1 MTNLEHLGKRIKD
14 KRIELNMTQE
24 ELAKKVGYTSRSSI
38 NKIELGLVDLPQSKI
53 TMIAQ
58 VLDVSAAYLMGLSIK
73 EGEKMTEPMNDQM
86 VEAEIARLLESPYVK
101 LAKKEER
108 IRNRRRQYMYSLRT
122 MERRGMALAEAGIT
136 LEMLERI
143 DRACEVDK

>member
-1 MTNLEHLGKRIKD
+1 
-14 KRIELNMTQE
+14 
-24 ELAKKVGYTSRSSI
+24 
-38 NKIELGLVDLPQSKI
+38 
-53 TMIAQ
+53 
-58 VLDVSAAYLMGLSIK
+58 
-73 EGEKMTEPMNDQM
+73 MTEPMNDQM

-108 IRNRRRQYMYSLRT
+108 IRNRRRQYMYSLRS

-143 DRACEVDK
+143 DRACGESDL